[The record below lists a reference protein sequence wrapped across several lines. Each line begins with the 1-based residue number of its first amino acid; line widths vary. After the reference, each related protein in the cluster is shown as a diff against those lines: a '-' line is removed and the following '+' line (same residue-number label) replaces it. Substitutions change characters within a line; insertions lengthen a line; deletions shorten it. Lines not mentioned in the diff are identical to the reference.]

1 MRVKELRVLK
11 NLTQDE
17 LAKKMDVTR
26 STVAMWETGK
36 ALPNSDKLP
45 KLAEVLGC
53 TIDELYGN
61 INGNTNSIVILL
73 ATPNISTLLM
83 YMNFSLKFQNKIT
96 NNIYKTATAALLQ
109 LVNHPHNPVLNLNH

>member
-36 ALPNSDKLP
+36 AFPNSDKLP

-53 TIDELYGN
+53 TIDELYGK
-61 INGNTNSIVILL
+61 V
-73 ATPNISTLLM
+73 
-83 YMNFSLKFQNKIT
+83 
-96 NNIYKTATAALLQ
+96 
-109 LVNHPHNPVLNLNH
+109 V